1 MSNKISAPVNS
12 TTDTTSSL
20 SKSFSSVNSISDQRS
35 SFSDPSSM
43 VEVNYL
49 PHPSNLIM
57 YEDSYSSIPATQQ
70 QQQPSLSPSNNHR
83 PLNVVDALGY
93 LDQVKSCFADQPNVY
108 NEFLDIMKDFK
119 SQAIDTPG
127 VIDRVS
133 HLFKGHP
140 ILVSGFNT
148 FLPAGYHIECSKEN
162 PMKIITSNP
171 YSINEAR
178 PPVEFNQAISYVN
191 RIKTRFSQ
199 KPEVYKQFLDILHTY
214 QKDLKPIRE
223 VYTNIQYL
231 FAGHDDLLED
241 FKQFL
246 PEVQEPRGFKR
257 VMKTQASSI
266 HTKKRKTYMTKK
278 IKQQQQLQQ
287 QMQQTQQIQEQ
298 PPDPPFDPVRPSVS
312 AEEIDLFDRIKKHI
326 GNKPSYDEFL
336 KIINLYTLHILNADQ
351 LIQQVGSFLDQDTL
365 NSLQQLIEY
374 EPKDKPVE
382 IPHHPPV
389 KPDLND
395 CEAVEDS
402 PSYRIVP
409 KEWQTQPCSGRDALC
424 FEVLNDIYVSHPRW
438 ATDDSVFIG
447 SKRNFYEDA
456 MHRNEE
462 ERYDFDVNIDA
473 NQNVIALL
481 EPIAQKIE
489 KMTDEEKNTFRLE
502 PGLGGETISIYER
515 IIKKIYGKERGE
527 ELVDLIYT
535 SPAAV
540 IPTLLTRLKQK
551 DSEWKKAQ
559 KEWNKQWREQDL
571 KNYYKSLDYQCNSF
585 KSNDR
590 KVLSVKSMIAEVE
603 MQKQFTFQPT
613 DFVILKDVVHL
624 TLYYLQRQHSFTKHD
639 QKRIRHFLYTF
650 IPAFFHFKP
659 NVFENQFKE
668 TDSETQSDEPSE
680 ELSEE
685 QILAGHESGSETQT
699 SVKETNAEQDSVAK
713 SLQFDIIERKLD
725 EDKFFC
731 NVQFYSFFRTFQ
743 ILYERLY
750 KLKYINDNY
759 PERLKKTLN
768 KTAVDLSLYSN
779 RFDDIDLSN
788 GHYNALVRMIERFID
803 GDLDQATFEEN
814 IQTIVLDKNSNQ
826 LMKSNMESADESP
839 ERCL

>member
-20 SKSFSSVNSISDQRS
+20 SKNFSSVSSISDQRS

-43 VEVNYL
+43 VAVNYL

-70 QQQPSLSPSNNHR
+70 QQQSSLSPSNNHR

-93 LDQVKSCFADQPNVY
+93 LDQVKSCFVDQPNVY

-140 ILVSGFNT
+140 VLVSGFNT

-278 IKQQQQLQQ
+278 IKQQLQLQ
-287 QMQQTQQIQEQ
+287 QQTQQIQDQ
-298 PPDPPFDPVRPSVS
+298 PPDPPFDPLRPSVS

-326 GNKPSYDEFL
+326 GSKPLYDEFL

-351 LIQQVGSFLDQDTL
+351 LIQQVEPFLDQDTF

-374 EPKDKPVE
+374 EPKDKSLE
-382 IPHHPPV
+382 IPHYPPV

-395 CEAVEDS
+395 CEAVDDS

-409 KEWQTQPCSGRDALC
+409 KEWQTQSCSGRDALC

-456 MHRNEE
+456 MH
-462 ERYDFDVNIDA
+462 
-473 NQNVIALL
+473 Q
-481 EPIAQKIE
+481 
-489 KMTDEEKNTFRLE
+489 

-527 ELVDLIYT
+527 EVVDLIYT

-551 DSEWKKAQ
+551 DDEWKKAQ

-585 KSNDR
+585 KTNDR
-590 KVLSVKSMIAEVE
+590 KIFSMKSMIAEVE

-659 NVFENQFKE
+659 NLFENQFKE

-685 QILAGHESGSETQT
+685 QISAEHESGSETQT
-699 SVKETNAEQDSVAK
+699 SVKETNAKQDSVAK
-713 SLQFDIIERKLD
+713 PTILQFDIIERKLD

-788 GHYNALVRMIERFID
+788 GHYNALVKMIERFID

-814 IQTIVLDKNSNQ
+814 VRYIFGIDAYIVFTIDRVLHFFVKQIQTIVLDKNSNQ
-826 LMKSNMESADESP
+826 LMKSNLESADESP